1 MSPYLNFRARL
12 ERANRNNHTGYSAWQ
27 TFRRFKW
34 FTLGMIVLMP
44 IYPSLSVLGSDY
56 SAAADYDESSIITA
70 YNDDEGAPAYI
81 AENGFVSTDYDVS
94 IPIAVRQKPET
105 MDGSTQPTV
114 KKSANSERYTVKA
127 GDTVEKIAAHY
138 GVNPSTVYWANDLES
153 SDILSIG
160 MSLRVPPV
168 SGVVYSVVSGD
179 TLSEIAEKYSVDADE
194 IVRVNNL
201 ADAASIRK
209 GMDLMIPGAA
219 PKKVE
224 KPTQIAKTP
233 IESSKSKTTT
243 LPKKIEIARDDD
255 SNTDDD
261 GIKSRYEVKYNGH
274 SGGFAWGN
282 CTWYVAQH
290 KSVSWHVN
298 ANQWMRNAKAAG
310 VKT

>member
-56 SAAADYDESSIITA
+56 GAAADYDESSIITA
-70 YNDDEGAPAYI
+70 YNDDEGVPAYI

-94 IPIAVRQKPET
+94 TPLVERQMPET
-105 MDGSTQPTV
+105 MDGSTQPII
-114 KKSANSERYTVKA
+114 KKSPNSERYIVKA
-127 GDTVEKIAAHY
+127 GDTIEKIAAHY
-138 GVNPSTVYWANDLES
+138 GVSPDTVYWANDLES

-160 MSLRVPPV
+160 TSLRVPPV
-168 SGVVYSVVSGD
+168 SGVVYTVVSGD
-179 TLSEIAEKYSVDADE
+179 TLSEIAQKYDVDAHE

-201 ADAASIRK
+201 TDAASIRK

-219 PKKVE
+219 PKKGE
-224 KPTQIAKTP
+224 KSTQIAKTP
-233 IESSKSKTTT
+233 IESPKSKTTT
-243 LPKKIEIARDDD
+243 LQKQTKIARDDD
-255 SNTDDD
+255 SDSDD

-290 KSVSWHVN
+290 KSVTWHGN
-298 ANQWMRNAKAAG
+298 ANQWIRNAKAAG

>member
-56 SAAADYDESSIITA
+56 GAAADYDESSIITA
-70 YNDDEGAPAYI
+70 YNDDEGVPAYI

-94 IPIAVRQKPET
+94 TPLVERQMPET
-105 MDGSTQPTV
+105 MDGSTQPII
-114 KKSANSERYTVKA
+114 KKSPNSERYIVKA
-127 GDTVEKIAAHY
+127 GDTIEKIAAHY
-138 GVNPSTVYWANDLES
+138 GVSPDTVYWANDLES

-160 MSLRVPPV
+160 TSLRVPPV
-168 SGVVYSVVSGD
+168 SGVVYTVVSGD
-179 TLSEIAEKYSVDADE
+179 TLSEIAQKYDVDAHE

-201 ADAASIRK
+201 TDAASIRK

-219 PKKVE
+219 PKKGE
-224 KPTQIAKTP
+224 RSTQIAKTP
-233 IESSKSKTTT
+233 IESPKSKTTT
-243 LPKKIEIARDDD
+243 LQKQTKIARDDD
-255 SNTDDD
+255 SDSDD

-290 KSVSWHVN
+290 KSVTWHGN
-298 ANQWMRNAKAAG
+298 ANQWIRNAKAAG

>member
-56 SAAADYDESSIITA
+56 GAAADYDESSIITA
-70 YNDDEGAPAYI
+70 YNDDEGVPAYI

-94 IPIAVRQKPET
+94 TPLVERQMPET
-105 MDGSTQPTV
+105 MDGSTQPII
-114 KKSANSERYTVKA
+114 KKSPNSERYIVKA
-127 GDTVEKIAAHY
+127 GDTIEKIAAHY
-138 GVNPSTVYWANDLES
+138 GVSPDTVYWANDLES

-160 MSLRVPPV
+160 TSLRVPPV
-168 SGVVYSVVSGD
+168 SGVVYTVVSGD
-179 TLSEIAEKYSVDADE
+179 TLSEIAQKYDVDAHE

-201 ADAASIRK
+201 TDAASIRK

-224 KPTQIAKTP
+224 KSTQIAKAP
-233 IESSKSKTTT
+233 IESPKSKITT
-243 LPKKIEIARDDD
+243 LQKQTKIARDDD
-255 SNTDDD
+255 SDSDD

-290 KSVSWHVN
+290 KSVTWHGN
-298 ANQWMRNAKAAG
+298 ANQWIRNAKAAG

>member
-224 KPTQIAKTP
+224 KSTQIER
-233 IESSKSKTTT
+233 ISE
-243 LPKKIEIARDDD
+243 D
-255 SNTDDD
+255 SR
-261 GIKSRYEVKYNGH
+261 S
-274 SGGFAWGN
+274 FA
-282 CTWYVAQH
+282 Q
-290 KSVSWHVN
+290 
-298 ANQWMRNAKAAG
+298 
-310 VKT
+310 